1 MKSTDV
7 VIGASTWG
15 NGQQQEGRA
24 FAYLGSATGLALTP
38 AWGVESNQ
46 IGAVFGIAVASAGD
60 VNGDKY
66 SDVIVGADLFDN
78 GEINEG
84 AAFVYLG
91 SGTGLATTA
100 AWMTESND
108 QDSHYGHAVA
118 SAGDVNGDGY
128 SDVVVGAYLFD
139 IAGDSG
145 GRAFV
150 YHGSPTGLST
160 QIAWQVNGNQ
170 GSSFFGLAVGSAGDV
185 NGDGFGDVIIGAPGD
200 TNGETQEGRTFLY
213 YGNGGDGPDRIP
225 RQARVDNTAPID
237 VLGVSDSQT
246 GVRLKALGRT
256 PLGRGSV
263 RLEVEVKPYGVA
275 FDGSGI
281 TQGPWLNTG
290 TPGATGSAVA
300 LGQLRSNLDPG
311 TLYHWRVRIATDSP
325 FFLHSP
331 WLGLPYNA
339 PTEADL
345 RTGGSTT
352 AVSEVKASPGRPLL
366 LEAASPNPFSS
377 ATNLAY
383 NLPAAGR
390 SRIAVYDVLGRQVA
404 LLHDG
409 VPGAGRHQLRW
420 EGRDQQGRSLPAG
433 TYFIRLEF
441 DGRSEARKVVL
452 TR

>member
-1 MKSTDV
+1 
-7 VIGASTWG
+7 
-15 NGQQQEGRA
+15 
-24 FAYLGSATGLALTP
+24 LGSATGLALTP

-60 VNGDKY
+60 VNGDHF

-91 SGTGLATTA
+91 SGTGLATTH

-150 YHGSPTGLST
+150 YHGSESGLSP
-160 QIAWQVNGNQ
+160 QIAWQVVGNQ
-170 GSSFFGLAVGSAGDV
+170 GTSFLGLAVGSAGDV

-213 YGNGGDGPDRIP
+213 YGNGGDGPDRIA

-237 VLGVSDSQT
+237 VLGLSDTQT

-256 PLGRGSV
+256 PLGRDRV

-275 FDGSGI
+275 FDGSDI

-290 TPGATGSAVA
+290 TPGAGGSAVA
-300 LGQLRSNLDPG
+300 LSQLRSNLNPA

-331 WLGLPYNA
+331 WLGLPYNG
-339 PTEADL
+339 TSEADL
-345 RTGGSTT
+345 RTGGNTT
-352 AVSEVKASPGRPLL
+352 AVATEKPSPSRPLL
-366 LEAASPNPFSS
+366 LEAASPNPFSAS
-377 ATNLAY
+377 TNLAY

-390 SRIAVYDVLGRQVA
+390 SRIAVYDVVGRQVA

-409 VPGAGRHQLRW
+409 APGAGRHQVRW
-420 EGRDQQGRSLPAG
+420 EGRDQQGRALPAG

-452 TR
+452 AR